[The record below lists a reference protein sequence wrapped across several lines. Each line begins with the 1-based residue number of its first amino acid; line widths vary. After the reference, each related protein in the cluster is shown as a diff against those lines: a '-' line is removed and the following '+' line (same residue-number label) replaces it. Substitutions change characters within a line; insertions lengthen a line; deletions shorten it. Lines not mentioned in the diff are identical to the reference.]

1 MDGESGANEKGAGEK
16 VAVSAGRGVLFIAA
30 AKMYFMVAGAAIEF
44 ILPRLLGRFLFGA
57 YGVVTSFVN
66 PVNGF
71 LVTGTIQAVSR
82 YTTEQPERAA
92 EVRGAGFR
100 MHLMLGLPLAVLF
113 AVAAPLMAWL
123 QQDMSKAGPIA
134 LAAIIILVYSFYSV
148 LVGSANGQRAFH
160 KQAGLDMTASTLR
173 AIAILGAAAAGAG
186 LWGVIGGWAAAAIG
200 VFLVAAFWVG
210 LPKGVAKDR
219 VGPMSLFLLGVA
231 GYLIIMQ
238 LISTADQLLLKPLA
252 TTWFR
257 EHPDWL
263 ARNSAWFD
271 SKFFGSFDLLG
282 LIKRAAAH
290 ESDGQ
295 VGFYRAVQNLARLPY
310 QLMIA
315 VTFVIF
321 PLVSKATF
329 EGDAA
334 KTRSYIRTTL
344 RYSLIF
350 AAAMGTALAAN
361 PTANLDIVYT
371 SEYALEGGAALAIL
385 AMGNVAFAVFTIAGT
400 ILNGAGRT
408 LDAVVVAVLT
418 LALTVAALLVG
429 LPRMTPGHDMLL
441 MCAAATAG
449 AMIVGSIVFGAVLWR
464 RFGTF
469 VPALTLVRVAAAVGA
484 AFGVARLVPHGS
496 PIVTLG
502 EAAASV
508 VVYMVVLIVT
518 GELGRADLRAVLAV
532 AGKGK
537 GK

>member
-1 MDGESGANEKGAGEK
+1 
-16 VAVSAGRGVLFIAA
+16 
-30 AKMYFMVAGAAIEF
+30 
-44 ILPRLLGRFLFGA
+44 
-57 YGVVTSFVN
+57 
-66 PVNGF
+66 
-71 LVTGTIQAVSR
+71 
-82 YTTEQPERAA
+82 
-92 EVRGAGFR
+92 
-100 MHLMLGLPLAVLF
+100 
-113 AVAAPLMAWL
+113 
-123 QQDMSKAGPIA
+123 
-134 LAAIIILVYSFYSV
+134 
-148 LVGSANGQRAFH
+148 
-160 KQAGLDMTASTLR
+160 
-173 AIAILGAAAAGAG
+173 
-186 LWGVIGGWAAAAIG
+186 
-200 VFLVAAFWVG
+200 
-210 LPKGVAKDR
+210 
-219 VGPMSLFLLGVA
+219 
-231 GYLIIMQ
+231 
-238 LISTADQLLLKPLA
+238 
-252 TTWFR
+252 
-257 EHPDWL
+257 
-263 ARNSAWFD
+263 
-271 SKFFGSFDLLG
+271 
-282 LIKRAAAH
+282 
-290 ESDGQ
+290 
-295 VGFYRAVQNLARLPY
+295 
-310 QLMIA
+310 
-315 VTFVIF
+315 
-321 PLVSKATF
+321 
-329 EGDAA
+329 
-334 KTRSYIRTTL
+334 
-344 RYSLIF
+344 
-350 AAAMGTALAAN
+350 MGTALAAN